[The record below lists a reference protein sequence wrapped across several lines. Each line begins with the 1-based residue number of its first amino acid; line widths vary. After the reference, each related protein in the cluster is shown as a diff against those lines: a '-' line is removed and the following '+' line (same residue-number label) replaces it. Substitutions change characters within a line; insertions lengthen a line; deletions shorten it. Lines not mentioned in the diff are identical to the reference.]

1 VLKRLYVR
9 FTLFLCVAAFV
20 LANAACGDDGAE
32 IQGEANKSASNVVAT
47 VRGEAITAEELN
59 AALQRLPEKKRAAVR
74 KKVLDT
80 LIEERVFAEEARKK
94 GLQEDPQVKKALEK
108 ATNETLAR
116 YFVRKRIDPEAEPS
130 EETLKKFYT
139 DHKDQF
145 LIPEGVQLQEVVVKD
160 EQKAREILKSLR
172 EGASFEALATEHSI
186 AGSGKKGGHLG
197 WLFKGKMDPA
207 LEKVAFS
214 LEKNALSDVVK
225 TKNGYQVVKLLNRRD
240 PQYFSFEE
248 AKFRIKQR
256 LFWTKK
262 RELIAKYYDAAQVN
276 THPTEPGVLAKIGKE
291 LITED
296 TLAPILAKVPEE
308 NRDKAKLRW
317 IDYFIETKV
326 FSREARNV
334 ALESDPEVAR
344 EIRRLTEKIL
354 AVPFRQ
360 KFITDNFQITDTDIA
375 GYYESHP
382 ELFRMPTK
390 ARAKSILV
398 KTRQEA
404 EDILKLLKEGA
415 SFVYLAQQRSLHP
428 NASRRG
434 GEIGWFSKGEKDPA
448 VEKVAF
454 ALKKGEISDVIKT
467 DAGFEII
474 KLMGKQGGGI
484 RPLDE
489 VGPGIR
495 MTLTMQKFEQEKQH
509 YYKKAGVKVTG
520 T

>member
-9 FTLFLCVAAFV
+9 FTLFLCVAAVV
-20 LANAACGDDGAE
+20 LANAACGDEAAE
-32 IQGEANKSASNVVAT
+32 NQGEANKSGSNVVAT

-59 AALQRLPEKKRAAVR
+59 AVLQRLPERRRAVVR
-74 KKVLDT
+74 KQFLDT
-80 LIEERVFAEEARKK
+80 LIEDRVFAEEARKK
-94 GLQEDPQVKKALEK
+94 GLHEDPRVKKASEK

-116 YFVRKRIDPEAEPS
+116 DFVRKRLDPEAQPS
-130 EETLKKFYT
+130 EDTLKKFYA
-139 DHKDQF
+139 DNKDQF
-145 LIPEGVQLQEVVVKD
+145 LVPEGVQLQHVVVQD
-160 EQKAREILKSLR
+160 EQKAKEILKSLR
-172 EGASFEALATEHSI
+172 GGASFEALATEHSI
-186 AGSGKKGGHLG
+186 ASSGKKGGHLG

-214 LEKNALSDVVK
+214 LEKNALSDVTK
-225 TKNGYQVVKLLNRRD
+225 AKNGYQVVKLLDRRD

-262 RELIAKYYDAAQVN
+262 RELIAKYYEDAQVN
-276 THPTEPGVLAKIGKE
+276 IHPAEPGVLVKIGKE
-291 LITED
+291 ALTEE

-308 NRDKAKLRW
+308 NKEKTKNRW
-317 IDYFIETKV
+317 VDYFIETKV
-326 FSREARNV
+326 FSKEARKV
-334 ALESDPEVAR
+334 GLESDPEVAR
-344 EIRRLTEKIL
+344 EIRRRTEKIL
-354 AVPFRQ
+354 ANTFRK

-375 GYYESHP
+375 GYYESNP
-382 ELFRMPTK
+382 ELFRVLTK

-404 EDILKLLKEGA
+404 EDILKELKEGA
-415 SFVYLAQQRSLHP
+415 VFAYLAQQRSLHP
-428 NASRRG
+428 NASRRS

-467 DAGFEII
+467 EAGYEII
-474 KLMGKQGGGI
+474 KLMDKKGGGI
-484 RPLDE
+484 KPLDE
-489 VGPGIR
+489 VGQEIR
-495 MTLTMQKFEQEKQH
+495 MTLTMQQFEQEKQH
-509 YYKKAGVKVTG
+509 YYKKAWVKVTG